1 MQGEGAH
8 GQPRSAG
15 RLSCGH
21 GVLDQGVV
29 SVSSSRGARISNV
42 MGSTRLPRKGY
53 SGVWP
58 SHHRWEVLTRTQCG
72 GDLNGHGVN
81 RGHDGIARGV
91 GARSNSVFPSQD
103 RSLSG
108 RGRGLFSGQCDVGR
122 SLPVDFFC
130 PLLDFFCLF
139 WTSSA
144 SPGLLLPLLDFFC
157 RCAREDVALPAV
169 LGGSAALLLR
179 RRWGLLV
186 VAGSSWCRRNNQ
198 NKLSSPPS
206 LPIGRPMDTRSYQR
220 VCLWVTSP
228 PLVPPPLAV
237 TCHGLPVDAAPPL
250 AVSCHDLKCR
260 VHLPSSSPW
269 LPSLPVGRYLEPW
282 EKRPKP
288 PYQRI
293 SQPCWEGRWWSE
305 PKSLTDT

>member
-1 MQGEGAH
+1 
-8 GQPRSAG
+8 
-15 RLSCGH
+15 
-21 GVLDQGVV
+21 
-29 SVSSSRGARISNV
+29 

-81 RGHDGIARGV
+81 RDHDGIARGV

-130 PLLDFFCLF
+130 LS

-144 SPGLLLPLLDFFC
+144 SPGLLLPLWTSSASLDFFC
-157 RCAREDVALPAV
+157 LFWTS
-169 LGGSAALLLR
+169 SAAVPEKTWPSQQCWEVLPPSCCAGGGVFWWSLALL
-179 RRWGLLV
+179 GA
-186 VAGSSWCRRNNQ
+186 AGTTKTNSVP
-198 NKLSSPPS
+198 PPS

-250 AVSCHDLKCR
+250 AVSCHDRQCR

-282 EKRPKP
+282 EKRPKL